1 VAERVVVEHH
11 VKRLAL
17 NADEAAEALG
27 VSRDFFDKHLIH
39 ELRCVRRGRR
49 LLFPVTEL
57 ERWLLDQAE
66 AVGFGG

>member
-1 VAERVVVEHH
+1 MPERVVIEHR

-49 LLFPVTEL
+49 LLFSVVEL
-57 ERWLLDQAE
+57 ERWLAE
-66 AVGFGG
+66 EAESVHVAG